1 MLCFL
6 HITQSASSCYC
17 CCCINQTLWAWR
29 ALAMRRRGT
38 NLAVPADLEGTLAM
52 RYGPDWRTPA
62 YMSKGADTGDW
73 GGCGTV

>member
-1 MLCFL
+1 
-6 HITQSASSCYC
+6 
-17 CCCINQTLWAWR
+17 
-29 ALAMRRRGT
+29 MRRRGT

-73 GGCGTV
+73 GGWMWYGVRCEV